1 MDQSDLK
8 RGASSQKELA
18 RELRRQAYQRAK
30 ERRAAD
36 PRHIELKE
44 AAKKRRRALYERVKE
59 QRKAVVAEQKQK
71 KKEKRAEE
79 RAANDENLMKIV
91 RRATEG

>member
-1 MDQSDLK
+1 MDPSDLK
-8 RGASSQKELA
+8 HGELSRKELA
-18 RELRRQAYQRAK
+18 RQLRRQAYQRAK

-36 PRHIELKE
+36 PRHIALKE
-44 AAKKRRRALYERVKE
+44 AMKKRRRALYERVKE
-59 QRKAVVAEQKQK
+59 QRKAVVAEQKMK

-79 RAANDENLMKIV
+79 RAVNDEALMKIV